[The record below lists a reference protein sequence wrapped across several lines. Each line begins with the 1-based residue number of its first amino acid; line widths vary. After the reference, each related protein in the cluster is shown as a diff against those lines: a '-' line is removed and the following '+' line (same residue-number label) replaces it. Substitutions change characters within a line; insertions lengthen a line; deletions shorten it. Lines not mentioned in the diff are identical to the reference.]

1 MKFLKDFIR
10 GFLWL
15 AGLAWGALGITLHGL
30 IVSFL
35 LDKDKEMMIFILV
48 CTILWWPISVLFVI
62 LLSKWK
68 KYKAKEIEKEF
79 ENARFKKYNEKNLS
93 EEEIKSSYFENG
105 VLIKDSCHPYNRYI
119 DIKSGFDR
127 IFDSF
132 DKSYVPC
139 DLGEISVR
147 EDNIDYVLD
156 SLQMIY
162 EKSDQIMEKCYGK
175 IYDEIIHFFEDVCE
189 KGTGLKKEFNLDYV
203 KKNWRVYSLNIYDEA
218 VCFFIGIDASDDPE
232 ADSYYQISVSVD
244 YATQEPEVSFDIV
257 W

>member
-10 GFLWL
+10 GFLWF
-15 AGLAWGALGITLHGL
+15 AGLAWGALGVALHGL

-35 LDKDKEMMIFILV
+35 LDKDKEMMIYTLV

-62 LLSKWK
+62 LLRKWK
-68 KYKAKEIEKEF
+68 KYKDKEDEKKINESEYSKKYISEIEVV
-79 ENARFKKYNEKNLS
+79 NA
-93 EEEIKSSYFENG
+93 YFGNG
-105 VLIKDSCHPYNRYI
+105 VLVKDSNPVYNCII
-119 DIKSGFDR
+119 DIKSGLDR

-132 DKSYVPC
+132 DKKSDAPC
-139 DLGEISVR
+139 DLGEISVK
-147 EDNIDYVLD
+147 EENIDHVLA
-156 SLQMIY
+156 SLQKIY
-162 EKSDQIMEKCYGK
+162 ERSDSIMEKCYGK
-175 IYDEIIHFFEDVCE
+175 IYDEIVHFFEDVCE
-189 KGTGLKKEFNLDYV
+189 MGAGLKKEFDLDYV